1 MLNSALRAPS
11 IVLPLSGVDSR
22 RIDAGRRSSPKLEIL
37 LTFYGSRMNPAA
49 TKYELEVTRIK
60 ASINA
65 NKTVEGRALLQEIS
79 ESEQEI

>member
-11 IVLPLSGVDSR
+11 IVLPLFGVDSR
-22 RIDAGRRSSPKLEIL
+22 RIDAGRRGSPKLEML

-60 ASINA
+60 ASNA
-65 NKTVEGRALLQEIS
+65 KKLSGGEHFYEIS
-79 ESEQEI
+79 ES